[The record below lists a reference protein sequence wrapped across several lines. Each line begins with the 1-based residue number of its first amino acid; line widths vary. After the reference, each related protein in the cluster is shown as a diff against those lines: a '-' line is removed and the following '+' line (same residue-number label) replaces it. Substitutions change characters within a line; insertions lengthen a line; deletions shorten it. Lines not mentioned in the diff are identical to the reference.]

1 MKRNYM
7 SYSHWPQILLRG
19 FRGVFSYLQLL
30 HCHSLWSSPFWR
42 DIRLFLLTH
51 APVAL
56 THERCL
62 HNKSNESPFNG
73 EPVVYFKGPSMF
85 YYLVIFSLNVF
96 GSVLCS
102 NSVPYSNSVS
112 EFLYVSTLNKST
124 CRCQCCPN
132 DPRKST
138 RRWLWRMQLAVSQ
151 KFDQIDL
158 VWNEYIN
165 KYNGH
170 LSSILF

>member
-1 MKRNYM
+1 MKRNHM
-7 SYSHWPQILLRG
+7 PYSHWPQILLRG

-30 HCHSLWSSPFWR
+30 HCHSLWSPPFWR

-73 EPVVYFKGPSMF
+73 ERVVYFKGPSMF
-85 YYLVIFSLNVF
+85 YCLVIFSLNVF
-96 GSVLCS
+96 GSVLYVQIQYLIQIQWASFCALRHFT
-102 NSVPYSNSVS
+102 NQPPDVSVA
-112 EFLYVSTLNKST
+112 LTT
-124 CRCQCCPN
+124 
-132 DPRKST
+132 PRKST

-151 KFDQIDL
+151 RFDQIHL
-158 VWNEYIN
+158 VWKEYQ
-165 KYNGH
+165 
-170 LSSILF
+170 